1 MYQRIG
7 PAAYKKSLTNIKL
20 LCNLLDSPQNKFK
33 SIHIAGTNGKGSV
46 AHMLSAILQTAGYK
60 TGLYTSPHLKEFTE
74 RIKINGTEISKE
86 EVIDF
91 VETNKKHFEKIKP
104 SFFEM
109 TVAMAFNHFAAQK
122 VDIALIE
129 VGLGGRL
136 DSTNIINPELCIIT
150 NISYDHQAM
159 LGNSLQEIAR
169 EKAGIIKPGTPVI
182 IGEYQPE
189 VAGIFEKKAQALN
202 APIYFASKNFELK
215 NIQYNVHNLS
225 FDNTQS
231 KKGNIGNIGNK
242 GNKGNKGNIG
252 NPQLLVCDLAGKYQ
266 IKNIPAVFQALKIL
280 NSGIQYPITSH
291 QSPVTS
297 HQSAVT
303 STQNPVPSTFKIS
316 VLDMKTGLANVSSL
330 TGLKGRWQI
339 LNEAPLTICDT
350 AHNEE
355 GIRSVV
361 EQIKSL
367 NFDNLHFV
375 LGVVNDKEIDGLLK
389 MLPQKAFYYFC
400 QPGIQRALDA
410 EMLADCARKH
420 NLKGRVVKDVN
431 EAITRAVGRAKSDD
445 VVFIGGS
452 SFVIADIDDL

>member
-1 MYQRIG
+1 MNTFIHSHSSVTDQQEKPTFLYKQVLDYLYSSLPMYQRIG

-91 VETNKKHFEKIKP
+91 VESNKKHFEQIKP

-136 DSTNIINPELCIIT
+136 DSTNIIDPELCIIT

-189 VAGIFEKKAQALN
+189 VAGIFEKKARALN

-215 NIQYNVHNLS
+215 NIQYNMRNLS
-225 FDNTQS
+225 FDNPQS
-231 KKGNIGNIGNK
+231 KK
-242 GNKGNKGNIG
+242 GNKGNKRNIG
-252 NPQLLVCDLAGKYQ
+252 NSQLLVCDLAGSYQ
-266 IKNIPAVFQALKIL
+266 TRNITTVLQTIELL
-280 NSGIQYPITSH
+280 NSEDY
-291 QSPVTS
+291 
-297 HQSAVT
+297 
-303 STQNPVPSTFKIS
+303 KIS
-316 VLDMKTGLANVSSL
+316 GLDIKTGLANVSSL

-339 LNEAPLTICDT
+339 LYEAPLTICDT

-367 NFDNLHFV
+367 NFDNMHF
-375 LGVVNDKEIDGLLK
+375 
-389 MLPQKAFYYFC
+389 
-400 QPGIQRALDA
+400 
-410 EMLADCARKH
+410 
-420 NLKGRVVKDVN
+420 
-431 EAITRAVGRAKSDD
+431 
-445 VVFIGGS
+445 
-452 SFVIADIDDL
+452 

>member
-46 AHMLSAILQTAGYK
+46 AHLLSAILQTAGYK

-91 VETNKKHFEKIKP
+91 VEANKKHFEKINP

-109 TVAMAFNHFAAQK
+109 TVAMAFNHFAAQQ

-159 LGNSLQEIAR
+159 LGQRLQEIAR
-169 EKAGIIKPGTPVI
+169 EKAGIIKPDTPVI

-189 VAGIFEKKAQALN
+189 VAGIFEKKARALN

-225 FDNTQS
+225 FDNTQFKTCS
-231 KKGNIGNIGNK
+231 DPEYSGEES
-242 GNKGNKGNIG
+242 
-252 NPQLLVCDLAGKYQ
+252 NPQLLVCDLAGSYQ
-266 IKNIPAVFQALKIL
+266 IKNITTVLQTIELL
-280 NSGIQYPITSH
+280 NSKD
-291 QSPVTS
+291 
-297 HQSAVT
+297 
-303 STQNPVPSTFKIS
+303 FKIS

-330 TGLKGRWQI
+330 TGLKGRWQV

-355 GIRSVV
+355 GIRLVV

-367 NFDNLHFV
+367 NFNNLHFV

-410 EMLADCARKH
+410 EMLADSARKR
-420 NLKGRVVKDVN
+420 NLKGKVVKDVN
-431 EAITRAVGRAKSDD
+431 EAITQAVGRAKSDD
-445 VVFIGGS
+445 LVFIGGS
-452 SFVIADIDDL
+452 SFVIADINDL